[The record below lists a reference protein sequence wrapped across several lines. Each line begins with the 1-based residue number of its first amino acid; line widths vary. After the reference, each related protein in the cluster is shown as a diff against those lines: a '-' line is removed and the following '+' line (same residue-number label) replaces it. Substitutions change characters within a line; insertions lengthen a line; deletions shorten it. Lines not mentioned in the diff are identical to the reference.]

1 MTRTDASPASA
12 GANGENADLVWLGP
26 PLETVGDMRAWSVG
40 YAYTADGYLED
51 RDIARHFLRERHR
64 IEQAADELN
73 GCFAAVLHTPD
84 GALVVCDRDGSYPL
98 YYSRVGDRLVISND
112 PWSVLDTID
121 GPPELDDVAVLD
133 MLRLGYVT
141 GERTLARG
149 VSIVAPSSIWRVRH
163 HRVQAARYWH
173 FKVVPQDAPA
183 EASESQLAAALS
195 GMAVS
200 VAGQLRTSGR
210 SAAMALSGGL
220 DTRLLTAL
228 LVREKAEPFRAFS
241 YGAPGDP
248 EMEVGARVAA
258 LLGVP
263 HDRVVL
269 QPSYVNDAFIDGA
282 VRAVGFTTR
291 FTCGVGIRHYE
302 GHDVDTFLTGH
313 GGCFSD
319 FNYGLLTA
327 PLYTRDQAREYIY
340 WRNYQLDASDSVPRR
355 VFDTDYSKVKYA
367 SIDETLPAL
376 DRDADPIGEIYR
388 WGLENRQR
396 KLILMEHR
404 LYEQQGR
411 WVLPIHDHRIT
422 AYFMSAPRKMLIG
435 QRAYKDVA
443 SQLFRSLS
451 PDLADTPRVGGDMSV
466 DPRFALL
473 VEGSRRM
480 RRIASPLFPLLV
492 RKSKAFAPSPPE
504 PMGADPFRYWFNTD
518 GSARNDILDRVS
530 ALDIPIVKNREL
542 RAALLAAQSDKIF
555 TRMLPGA
562 LTLQAFSDLLRSKR
576 VAGRAANEAA
586 SA

>member
-1 MTRTDASPASA
+1 MTRTDANLAPT
-12 GANGENADLVWLGP
+12 GANGDNTDLVWLGP
-26 PLETVGDMRAWSVG
+26 PLEPIGDVRAWSVG
-40 YAYTADGYLED
+40 YAYAADGYLED
-51 RDIARHFLRERHR
+51 GDIARRFLRDQHR
-64 IEQAADELN
+64 IEQVADELN
-73 GCFAAVLHTPD
+73 GCFAAVIQTAD
-84 GALVVCDRDGSYPL
+84 GATVVGDRDGSYPL
-98 YYSRVGDRLVISND
+98 YYGRVDGRLVMSND
-112 PWSVLDTID
+112 PWSVLDAL
-121 GPPELDDVAVLD
+121 GRPPELDDVAVLD
-133 MLRLGYVT
+133 MLRLGYVA

-149 VSIVAPSSIWRVRH
+149 VSIVAPSSVWRVKRH
-163 HRVQAARYWH
+163 EVNAARYWH
-173 FKVVPQDAPA
+173 FNVVPKDAPT
-183 EASESQLAAALS
+183 EASEAQLAAALS
-195 GMAVS
+195 GMAAS
-200 VAGQLRTSGR
+200 IAGQLRASGR

-228 LVREKAEPFRAFS
+228 LVREKVEPFRAFS

-248 EMEVGARVAA
+248 EMEIGERVAS

-269 QPSYVNDAFIDGA
+269 QPSYVNDSFIEGA
-282 VRAVGFTTR
+282 VRSVGFTTR

-327 PLYTRDQAREYIY
+327 PLYTRDQARQYIY
-340 WRNYQLDASDSVPRR
+340 WRNYQLDASDDVPRR
-355 VFDTDYSKVKYA
+355 VLDIDYANVKFA

-404 LYEQQGR
+404 LYEEQGR

-422 AYFMSAPRKMLIG
+422 AYFMSAPRRMLIG
-435 QRAYKDVA
+435 QRAYKDV
-443 SQLFRSLS
+443 SMELFRSLS
-451 PDLADTPRVGGDMSV
+451 PQLADTPRVGGELGV

-473 VEGSRRM
+473 VEGSRRL
-480 RRIASPLFPLLV
+480 RRVASPLFPLLV
-492 RKSKAFAPSPPE
+492 RKSKAFAPSAPE
-504 PMGADPFRYWFNTD
+504 PVGADPFRYWFNTD
-518 GSARNDILDRVS
+518 GNARDNILERVA
-530 ALDIPIVKNREL
+530 ALDIPFVKNREL
-542 RAALLAAQSDKIF
+542 RAALLAARSDKIF

-562 LTLQAFSDLLRSKR
+562 LTVQAFSDLLRARR
-576 VAGRAANEAA
+576 VANRPADEAA

>member
-1 MTRTDASPASA
+1 
-12 GANGENADLVWLGP
+12 
-26 PLETVGDMRAWSVG
+26 
-40 YAYTADGYLED
+40 
-51 RDIARHFLRERHR
+51 
-64 IEQAADELN
+64 
-73 GCFAAVLHTPD
+73 
-84 GALVVCDRDGSYPL
+84 
-98 YYSRVGDRLVISND
+98 
-112 PWSVLDTID
+112 
-121 GPPELDDVAVLD
+121 
-133 MLRLGYVT
+133 
-141 GERTLARG
+141 
-149 VSIVAPSSIWRVRH
+149 
-163 HRVQAARYWH
+163 VQAARYWH
-173 FKVVPQDAPA
+173 FKVVPENAPT
-183 EASESQLAAALS
+183 EASEGQLAAALA

-200 VAGQLRTSGR
+200 VTDQLRASGR

-241 YGAPGDP
+241 YGPPGDP
-248 EMEVGARVAA
+248 EMEIGARVAT

-269 QPSYVNDAFIDGA
+269 KPSYLNDSFIDGA

-291 FTCGVGIRHYE
+291 FTCGVGIRHYND
-302 GHDVDTFLTGH
+302 HDVDTFLTGH

-327 PLYTRDQAREYIY
+327 PLHTRDQARQYIY
-340 WRNYQLDASDSVPRR
+340 WRNYQLDRSDDVPRR
-355 VFDTDYSKVKYA
+355 VFDLDYSTVKYT

-404 LYEQQGR
+404 LYEEQGR

-443 SQLFRSLS
+443 VQLFRSLS
-451 PDLADTPRVGGDMSV
+451 PQLAETQRVGGDLGV

-473 VEGSRRM
+473 VEGSRRL
-480 RRIASPLFPLLV
+480 RRVASPLFPLLV

-504 PMGADPFRYWFNTD
+504 PIGADPFRYWFNTD
-518 GSARNDILDRVS
+518 NAARDNILDRVA
-530 ALDIPIVKNREL
+530 ALDIPFVKNREL
-542 RAALLAAQSDKIF
+542 RGALLAAQSDKIF

-562 LTLQAFSDLLRSKR
+562 LTVQAFSDHLQARR
-576 VAGRAANEAA
+576 VANPAANKTA